1 MHGRGHICDPKPFLS
16 PEDYLLRERR
26 AEIRSE
32 YFRGEAFAMAGA
44 SFEHSLIK
52 DNLAREIGNQ
62 LKEGPCRVVTSDM
75 RVKISATGLYAYP
88 DVVIVCGKPEFED
101 AHVDTLLNPKVIVEV
116 LSDSTEKYDRGF
128 KFGHYRQI
136 PSLEGYVLIAQ
147 DRTSIDRYV
156 RRADES
162 WLLTP
167 FEDPAGMFQLD
178 SVAVYIP
185 LREIYRGV
193 TFPENAGR

>member
-1 MHGRGHICDPKPFLS
+1 MSAIPKSFLS
-16 PEDYLLRERR
+16 PEEYLVRERR
-26 AEIRSE
+26 AEFRSE
-32 YFRGEAFAMAGA
+32 YYRGEAFAMAGA

-52 DNLAREIGNQ
+52 DNLAGETRSQ

-136 PSLEGYVLIAQ
+136 PSLEEYVLIAQ

-156 RRADES
+156 RRGDGS

-167 FEDPAGMFQLD
+167 FEDPAGTFQFD
-178 SVAVYIP
+178 SVAVRVP